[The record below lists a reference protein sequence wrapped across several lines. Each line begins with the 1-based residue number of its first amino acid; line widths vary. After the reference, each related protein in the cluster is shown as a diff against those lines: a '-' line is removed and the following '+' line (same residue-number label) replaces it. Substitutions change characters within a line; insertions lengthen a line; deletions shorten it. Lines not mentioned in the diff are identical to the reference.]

1 MAVTEELP
9 LPPTPIRPPEA
20 DGDTDTVREE
30 VAQAEGVCPPTP
42 ENVCDG
48 EAVEEGVRETVDEV
62 LWVGEDE
69 EQVVEV
75 LDTVG
80 EEEKVEE
87 AHPVTVE
94 RGVEVEEADTS
105 PEGDEVDVI
114 DGVYEREAVVELVAE
129 GLWLLVAQV
138 VDVGEREGEREGV
151 AVTLEDTVPLLV
163 VERHRVVDLD
173 CELVIVGEEERELVV
188 EGEFEE
194 VPHMELV
201 DVGERVPEVVD
212 VDEGVEVM
220 LADRHFVT
228 VIVTVPLDVMVGETE
243 GEIVG
248 VLDAEMHAVAEE
260 EVVSVPE

>member
-1 MAVTEELP
+1 M
-9 LPPTPIRPPEA
+9 
-20 DGDTDTVREE
+20 
-30 VAQAEGVCPPTP
+30 
-42 ENVCDG
+42 
-48 EAVEEGVRETVDEV
+48 RETVEEV

-87 AHPVTVE
+87 AHPVIEE
-94 RGVEVEEADTS
+94 RGVEVEEADIS

-114 DGVYEREAVVELVAE
+114 EGVYEREAVVELVAE

-138 VDVGEREGEREGV
+138 VEVGEREGERVGV
-151 AVTLEDTVPLLV
+151 EVTLEETVPLLV
-163 VERHRVVDLD
+163 VDRHSVTERDF
-173 CELVIVGEEERELVV
+173 ELVTEGVEDREVMV

-201 DVGERVPEVVD
+201 VVVETVPEVVD
-212 VDEGVEVM
+212 VDDGVEVM
-220 LADRHFVT
+220 LADRHCVCVM
-228 VIVTVPLDVMVGETE
+228 VIDPLEVMVGETE

-248 VLDAEMHAVAEE
+248 VLDAEMHADTEE
-260 EVVSVPE
+260 EVVSVPERVKLPVAH